1 MVTSVSTKGPQPS
14 EERNTAPEGSLG
26 LTVTGVDAKG
36 HMFRERT
43 AVLSLDG
50 RDCKYQ
56 SKHEV
61 RSDSWVL
68 LDIEYG
74 KGGKKS
80 SRVQGKVKSVQPVG
94 ATHELFQIGV
104 ELEVAQSV
112 RVVSNHEEGQLAVQE
127 TSAPEPPVAATE
139 PRGRAEAP
147 APPTEAHLHTPPHP
161 SSDEGAAGMAQS
173 HELQA
178 MVREAVK
185 SAVVSEIN
193 QHLGALRNMLSGEV
207 EKAVQATTASRMEK
221 MIRDAVEKQ
230 ISQNYQAALQA
241 LNSDLA
247 GQLVGRLTESG
258 ELRTSF
264 ENMAKNLVE
273 RLTELSQTA
282 AVKTEQDVNARAT
295 ALRQSFEE
303 TIGDMRR
310 RIKDMQ
316 ADVEATLARAQASEK
331 QVVEA
336 TLRVQETLERLK
348 EADRI
353 TMEKCNGRLAA
364 HLDACSAEFKERL
377 DEIVKERAARFASEL
392 EQQLIPHLQRA
403 DETLEKLAAG
413 LQLAQGS
420 LRVQQ
425 EQLAELSRTAAAD
438 FEKDIK
444 AFLHRLSGSA

>member
-1 MVTSVSTKGPQPS
+1 VVSSVSTKGPQQS
-14 EERNTAPEGSLG
+14 EERNTTPQESLG

-80 SRVQGKVKSVQPVG
+80 SRVQGKVKSVQSVG
-94 ATHELFQIGV
+94 PSHELFRIGV

-112 RVVSNHEEGQLAVQE
+112 RVVPNHEEGQLTVQE

-139 PRGRAEAP
+139 PRGRVEAASP
-147 APPTEAHLHTPPHP
+147 LRASAPPTEAHLHTPPHR
-161 SSDEGAAGMAQS
+161 SSDEGAAAMAQS
-173 HELQA
+173 HELEA

-185 SAVVSEIN
+185 SAVVSEMN
-193 QHLGALRNMLSGEV
+193 QHLGALRKLLSGEV
-207 EKAVQATTASRMEK
+207 EKAVQATAASRTEK

-230 ISQNYQAALQA
+230 ISQKYQAALQV
-241 LNSDLA
+241 LNNDLA
-247 GQLVGRLTESG
+247 HQLVGRLTESG
-258 ELRTSF
+258 QLRTSF
-264 ENMAKNLVE
+264 ENMAKDLVE

-282 AVKTEQDVNARAT
+282 AAKTEQDVNARLT
-295 ALRQSFEE
+295 AIRQSFEE
-303 TIGDMRR
+303 TIAEMRP
-310 RIKDMQ
+310 RIKEMR
-316 ADVEATLARAQASEK
+316 AEVEATLARAQASEK
-331 QVVEA
+331 QVVDA
-336 TLRVQETLERLK
+336 TLRVQEALERLK

-353 TMEKCNGRLAA
+353 TMEKCNGRVAA
-364 HLDACSAEFKERL
+364 QLDACSAEFNER
-377 DEIVKERAARFASEL
+377 
-392 EQQLIPHLQRA
+392 
-403 DETLEKLAAG
+403 
-413 LQLAQGS
+413 
-420 LRVQQ
+420 
-425 EQLAELSRTAAAD
+425 LAELSRTATAD

-444 AFLHRLSGSA
+444 AFLHRLSGNA